1 MPAPAPRRHHPAPE
15 GQQAHR
21 RLPPGPLLQGLA
33 LPRRPAAEAPRDR
46 AAGAADPGGPVGAAA
61 RGGQAGGAYG
71 GGQVCGP
78 SKTPGGCRGGL
89 RVLSPPGG
97 QTGVRSLR
105 DAGGCRGV
113 SGFSP
118 HQGSRLVCG
127 PSEILGAIG
136 GSQGSLLTRGADRC
150 AAPPRCCCVSG
161 AQGPLL
167 TRVPPGGEAGPRPAA
182 LGSALFPGPLG
193 RLCDRQVCVCVDL
206 GTRD

>member
-78 SKTPGGCRGGL
+78 SKMLSCFGG
-89 RVLSPPGG
+89 
-97 QTGVRSLR
+97 
-105 DAGGCRGV
+105 
-113 SGFSP
+113 SGSSP
-118 HQGSRLVCG
+118 HQGPPWWGSRSPACRAGLGFG
-127 PSEILGAIG
+127 P
-136 GSQGSLLTRGADRC
+136 GSPWPS
-150 AAPPRCCCVSG
+150 V
-161 AQGPLL
+161 
-167 TRVPPGGEAGPRPAA
+167 
-182 LGSALFPGPLG
+182 
-193 RLCDRQVCVCVDL
+193 
-206 GTRD
+206 